1 MHIEISDPFIAID
14 NDFAQLSIK
23 VNDVTYVVTFP
34 KIITVRNRDEL
45 AHNLADTFRSIVRDV
60 SSCTE
65 SKIRGDIKKA
75 LGI

>member
-1 MHIEISDPFIAID
+1 MHIEIRDPFIAID
-14 NDFAQLSIK
+14 NDFAQLAIK
-23 VNDVTYVVTFP
+23 VNDITYVTTFP

-45 AHNLADTFRSIVRDV
+45 AHNLAETIRSIVSDV
-60 SSCTE
+60 TSCTE